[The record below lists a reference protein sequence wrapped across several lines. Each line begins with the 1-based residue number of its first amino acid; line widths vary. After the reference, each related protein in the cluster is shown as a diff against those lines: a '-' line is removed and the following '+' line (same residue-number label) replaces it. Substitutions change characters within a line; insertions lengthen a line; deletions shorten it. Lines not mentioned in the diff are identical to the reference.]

1 MAGVVGVGRSDA
13 PSVGE
18 YSVGPS
24 TGIEADLT
32 E

>member
-13 PSVGE
+13 PSVDE
-18 YSVGPS
+18 YSVGLS
-24 TGIEADLT
+24 TGIEANLT